1 MLKFKIILLSIKIKI
16 IKFFFKEYDP
26 FFSNEN
32 SFYFSPSYF
41 LKDFKNNIKNE
52 NFENPNKKRKKLNV
66 LLNINEKK

>member
-41 LKDFKNNIKNE
+41 LKDFKSNIKTE
-52 NFENPNKKRKKLNV
+52 NFENPNKK
-66 LLNINEKK
+66 EKKKIKRSFKYK